1 MRAILFLFL
10 LFLDLREAHGVIRH
24 HSISR
29 NLYENAA
36 LDFPCVIKIVGQQR
50 IGLKTIEGSGVLIAS
65 NNRDSVAILTA
76 AHVLEGGDQFSY
88 FALIDGQKIPLKK
101 TSSFLNF
108 LSKQETSNAAIAI
121 DLREKKSYFGTKLP
135 IKNNNI
141 SENLKNFGIDLALA
155 FLEDARYAG
164 RSCKIAPELKYP
176 PQGITMTGVGF
187 GQGGSGGPLYGFS
200 QSLARN
206 KTKMAFDAVLY
217 PGFLLK
223 LITFDEQ
230 MSIKIPTLVS
240 YFEEKNPSLQRPGQV
255 GGGDS
260 GGGVFR
266 FNPKTHSPELIA
278 IIIANL
284 PYIETSKFKKSP
296 HRTDWLLT
304 FMYDRFEKNSPLS
317 SFFWQE
323 ANIYG
328 SEGYYTDVTNPIC
341 DSWIK
346 DAFEQERASTFSKH
360 PSELAIPPIFR

>member
-1 MRAILFLFL
+1 MRVILFLSL
-10 LFLDLREAHGVIRH
+10 LFLDLRGAHGVIRH
-24 HSISR
+24 HSVPG

-36 LDFPCVIKIVGQQR
+36 LAFPCVVKILGQQR
-50 IGLKTIEGSGVLIAS
+50 IGLKTIEGSGVLITSS
-65 NNRDSVAILTA
+65 NGKNVAILTA

-88 FALIDGQKIPLKK
+88 FVLIDDQKIPLKK

-108 LSKQETSNAAIAI
+108 LSKQDTSNAAVAI

-135 IKNNNI
+135 IKNNFI

-164 RSCKIAPELKYP
+164 RSCKIAPEVKYLA
-176 PQGITMTGVGF
+176 QGIAVTGVGF

-200 QSLARN
+200 HSLSRN
-206 KTKMAFDAVLY
+206 ATKRAFDTILY

-223 LITFDEQ
+223 LINFEGQ

-240 YFEEKNPSLQRPGQV
+240 YFEEQKSSLQEPGQV
-255 GGGDS
+255 GSGDS

-266 FNPKTHSPELIA
+266 LNSETHSPELIA

-284 PYIETSKFKKSP
+284 PYIATSKFKKSP
-296 HRTDWLLT
+296 NHTDWLLN
-304 FMYDRFEKNSPLS
+304 FMNDRFEKNSPLS

-328 SEGYYTDVTNPIC
+328 SEGYYTDVTNPVC
-341 DSWIK
+341 KSWIR
-346 DAFEQERASTFSKH
+346 DAFEQKRLHS
-360 PSELAIPPIFR
+360 PQ